1 MRKADAVLKRTYGL
15 GPAKRS
21 QTKKRGFAKEAPQRK
36 ASGPITKRK
45 GF

>member
-21 QTKKRGFAKEAPQRK
+21 QTKNCGFAKAAPQRK
-36 ASGPITKRK
+36 ASGPINKWK